1 MSLDG
6 KSELESFLLSL
17 PCAIGV
23 LVRSPGNKK
32 VSFRIK
38 RDGQSRPFSTA
49 STKTKNSRIFCC
61 GKITILLQQGVIRQ
75 PNLIKVSEV
84 LDLGQSVFTVQ
95 IGPEHPSLMY

>member
-1 MSLDG
+1 MSLVG

-23 LVRSPGNKK
+23 LVRSPEKKK

-38 RDGQSRPFSTA
+38 RDGQSRPFYLA
-49 STKTKNSRIFCC
+49 SKEKVSRIFCR

-84 LDLGQSVFTVQ
+84 LDFGQSFFTVP
-95 IGPEHPSLMY
+95 IGPEHPPLMS